1 MNLVMALSVYGRVIL
16 GDPKRIEEGKR
27 CLKQS
32 EAIAKRLPFWYDQ
45 IENVYLLPF
54 NIEQ

>member
-1 MNLVMALSVYGRVIL
+1 MALSVYGRVIL